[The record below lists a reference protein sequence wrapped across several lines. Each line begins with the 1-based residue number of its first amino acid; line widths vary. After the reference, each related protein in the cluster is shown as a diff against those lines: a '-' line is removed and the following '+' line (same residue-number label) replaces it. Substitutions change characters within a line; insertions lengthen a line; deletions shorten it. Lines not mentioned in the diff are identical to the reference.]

1 MAEEK
6 AQESKQTTEGKNPTK
21 WGLIIGLFFVQILV
35 AVALVYFLIL
45 PKISPAPAGDG
56 HSENKEE
63 VEETKS
69 KEPGILVTIDNLT
82 INPKGSFGRRYAVF
96 EVALEVPDE
105 EAKAEIEKFK
115 PKIVDAYLLYLR
127 SKSVE
132 DLTAKLDIELM
143 KKEMID
149 QVNNILGKPLVQ
161 NLYFTRFVLE

>member
-6 AQESKQTTEGKNPTK
+6 VQEAKNPTK
-21 WGLIIGLFFVQILV
+21 WGLIIALFGVQILV

-45 PKISPAPAGDG
+45 PRLSPASSGEPEAQK
-56 HSENKEE
+56 KEQK
-63 VEETKS
+63 VDK
-69 KEPGILVTIDNLT
+69 KKPGILVTIDNLT

-105 EAKAEIEKFK
+105 KAKAEIEKFK

-127 SKSVE
+127 SKTVE
-132 DLTAKLDIELM
+132 DLTIKLDIDLM
-143 KKEMID
+143 KQEMVEK
-149 QVNNILGKPLVQ
+149 VNMILGQPLVQ

>member
-6 AQESKQTTEGKNPTK
+6 APEAKNPTK
-21 WGLIIGLFFVQILV
+21 WGLIIALFFVQILV

-45 PKISPAPAGDG
+45 PRLSPASNNNSA
-56 HSENKEE
+56 EE
-63 VEETKS
+63 EKVAKTES

-82 INPKGSFGRRYAVF
+82 INPKGSYGRRYAVF

-127 SKSVE
+127 SKTIE
-132 DLTAKLDIELM
+132 ELTVKLDIDLM
-143 KKEMID
+143 KQEMID
-149 QVNNILGKPLVQ
+149 QVNKILGKPLVQ